1 MWDDARTLNA
11 MALVLAGIAVALLFW
26 SALAWLVRQPAFAI
40 SEVVVTTPL
49 ERASGAHLESVVRE
63 ELRGTFFTMD
73 LERARGA
80 LAQVP
85 WVRAIALRRQ
95 WPHRLE
101 IAVEEQAP
109 LARWND
115 AGLVNTMGEVF
126 VADWNGELPQFN
138 GPDGQSAAVTARY
151 RDWTA
156 ALAPIALTIRALT
169 LSARGGW
176 QIGAAGK
183 AGPMTLELGRDD
195 PGGRLARFVGAH
207 DLTTGA
213 LARAGRPVEQVDL
226 RYRNGFAVRIPGFR
240 EKPARKS

>member
-11 MALVLAGIAVALLFW
+11 TALVLAGIAVAVLFW
-26 SALAWLVRQPAFAI
+26 GALAWLVRQPAFAI
-40 SEVVVTTPL
+40 SDVVVTTPL

-73 LERARGA
+73 LERARSA

-156 ALAPIALTIRALT
+156 ALAPIAFTIRALT

-183 AGPMTLELGRDD
+183 TGPMTLELGRDD
-195 PGGRLARFVGAH
+195 PGGRLARFIGAH

-226 RYRNGFAVRIPGFR
+226 RYRNGFAARIPGFR

>member
-11 MALVLAGIAVALLFW
+11 MALVLAGIAVAVLSW

-49 ERASGAHLESVVRE
+49 ERANGAHLESVVRE

-73 LERARGA
+73 LERARRA
-80 LAQVP
+80 LAEVP

-126 VADWNGELPQFN
+126 VAEMDP
-138 GPDGQSAAVTARY
+138 AAQGDCRSSGT
-151 RDWTA
+151 
-156 ALAPIALTIRALT
+156 
-169 LSARGGW
+169 
-176 QIGAAGK
+176 
-183 AGPMTLELGRDD
+183 
-195 PGGRLARFVGAH
+195 
-207 DLTTGA
+207 
-213 LARAGRPVEQVDL
+213 
-226 RYRNGFAVRIPGFR
+226 
-240 EKPARKS
+240 